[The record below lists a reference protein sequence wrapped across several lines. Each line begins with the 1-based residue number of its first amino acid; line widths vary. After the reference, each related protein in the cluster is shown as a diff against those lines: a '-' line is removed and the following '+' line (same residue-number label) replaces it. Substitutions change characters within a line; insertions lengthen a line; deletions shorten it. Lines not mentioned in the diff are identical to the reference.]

1 MDSKIQPEEFSMSM
15 SISSVGSNSSGGF
28 DPSKMASRIASKMM
42 SDLDP
47 NNTGKVTKDQF
58 ISGMTAKGM
67 SSADASKMYD
77 SIDTKNTGSI
87 GKTDIEAA
95 IKNGSLKP
103 PSGGPQGGPRG
114 AGGPGGPGGPGK
126 SGGPVGAG
134 GTGGASN
141 SSQSYAAA
149 DTNKDGVVSAQEA
162 AIYAISHPSAA
173 ATESA
178 KTDPSKLGQNVDKLV

>member
-1 MDSKIQPEEFSMSM
+1 MSM
-15 SISSVGSNSSGGF
+15 SISSIGSGSTGGF
-28 DPSKMASRIASKMM
+28 DPSKMASILASKMM

-58 ISGMTAKGM
+58 VSGLTNKGM
-67 SSADASKMYD
+67 STADATKMYD
-77 SIDTKNTGSI
+77 SIDTKKTGSI
-87 GKTDIEAA
+87 TKSDIETA
-95 IKNGSLKP
+95 IKNGNLKP

-114 AGGPGGPGGPGK
+114 AGGPGGSGK
-126 SGGPVGAG
+126 SGGPGGGGAS

-141 SSQSYAAA
+141 SSQTYAAA

-162 AIYAISHPSAA
+162 AIYAISHPSTV
-173 ATESA
+173 ATDST

>member
-1 MDSKIQPEEFSMSM
+1 MSM
-15 SISSVGSNSSGGF
+15 SISSIGSGSGGF
-28 DPSKMASRIASKMM
+28 DSSKMASMMASKMM

-58 ISGMTAKGM
+58 VSGLTAKGV
-67 SSADASKMYD
+67 STADATKMYD
-77 SIDTKNTGSI
+77 SIDTKKTGSI
-87 GKTDIEAA
+87 TKSDIETA
-95 IKNGSLKP
+95 IKNGNLKP

-114 AGGPGGPGGPGK
+114 AGGPGGSGK
-126 SGGPVGAG
+126 SGGPGGGGAS

-141 SSQSYAAA
+141 SSQTYAAA

-162 AIYAISHPSAA
+162 AIYAISHPSTV
-173 ATESA
+173 ATDST

>member
-1 MDSKIQPEEFSMSM
+1 
-15 SISSVGSNSSGGF
+15 
-28 DPSKMASRIASKMM
+28 
-42 SDLDP
+42 
-47 NNTGKVTKDQF
+47 
-58 ISGMTAKGM
+58 
-67 SSADASKMYD
+67 MYG
-77 SIDTKNTGSI
+77 SIDTKKTGSI

-95 IKNGSLKP
+95 IKNGNLKS

-114 AGGPGGPGGPGK
+114 AGGPGGPGK
-126 SGGPVGAG
+126 SGEPVGAAG
-134 GTGGASN
+134 AGGASN
-141 SSQSYAAA
+141 SSQTYAAA